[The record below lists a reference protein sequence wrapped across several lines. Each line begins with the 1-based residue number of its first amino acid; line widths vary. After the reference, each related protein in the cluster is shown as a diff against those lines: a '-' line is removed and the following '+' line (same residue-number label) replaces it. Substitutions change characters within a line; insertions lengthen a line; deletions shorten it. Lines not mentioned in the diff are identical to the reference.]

1 MADRIKLLPEVVANQ
16 IAAGEVVN
24 RPSSVVKEMME
35 NAIDAGARSVKVNFR
50 DGGKELIQIVDDG
63 CGMSPIDARMA
74 FDRHATSKIS
84 SLDDIYA
91 LKTFG
96 FRGEALASIAAVS
109 QVELRTRQAEDEVG
123 TLTTV
128 NGGEFVSQTLAA
140 CPVGSQFYVRNLFY
154 NVPARRKFLE
164 KSTTSTGQIKSE
176 FQRVALCNPQVGFE
190 LLMNDQP
197 LYRLPAA
204 SLASRIVDVV
214 GRHIKQNLL
223 EVDADTSIVRV
234 TGFVG
239 RPAAAKKSNSSEQYL
254 FVNGRYFR
262 SPYFFKAILKA
273 YEKLIPDTCSP
284 SYFLYLTIDPSRIDV
299 NVHPQKTEVKF
310 ADEEAVWQIINAAVR
325 ETLAAYDIRNI
336 VLDPVMVAT
345 SGDRLL
351 QEEAIATLQEELVP
365 FVRVITPNIPEAEI
379 LLGRKIAGQEE
390 LPQVA
395 RELSF
400 GRKVSVLLK
409 AGHLH
414 DTELIDVFY
423 NAETDKATPL
433 RSMRLDTPN
442 THGTGCTLSSAV
454 AAFLAHGLPL
464 DEAVVC
470 AKEYI
475 NAAIIAGAEYEI
487 GKGHGPVHHFFN
499 FWE

>member
-1 MADRIKLLPEVVANQ
+1 MKKHYKRVLTIAGSDPSGGAGIQADLKTFSACGCYGMSAIVAVVDENTVGVTGVHPVPVDFVTGQ
-16 IAAGEVVN
+16 I
-24 RPSSVVKEMME
+24 
-35 NAIDAGARSVKVNFR
+35 RSV
-50 DGGKELIQIVDDG
+50 
-63 CGMSPIDARMA
+63 
-74 FDRHATSKIS
+74 
-84 SLDDIYA
+84 LDDIGA
-91 LKTFG
+91 D
-96 FRGEALASIAAVS
+96 AVKIGM
-109 QVELRTRQAEDEVG
+109 L
-123 TLTTV
+123 
-128 NGGEFVSQTLAA
+128 
-140 CPVGSQFYVRNLFY
+140 
-154 NVPARRKFLE
+154 
-164 KSTTSTGQIKSE
+164 
-176 FQRVALCNPQVGFE
+176 
-190 LLMNDQP
+190 
-197 LYRLPAA
+197 
-204 SLASRIVDVV
+204 
-214 GRHIKQNLL
+214 H
-223 EVDADTSIVRV
+223 
-234 TGFVG
+234 
-239 RPAAAKKSNSSEQYL
+239 SSE
-254 FVNGRYFR
+254 
-262 SPYFFKAILKA
+262 
-273 YEKLIPDTCSP
+273 LI
-284 SYFLYLTIDPSRIDV
+284 R
-299 NVHPQKTEVKF
+299 
-310 ADEEAVWQIINAAVR
+310 AVR

-499 FWE
+499 FWNKSGAVHRNGGNIVRSGDIL